1 MGKHR
6 KTGGE
11 RGKLEKHGK
20 TKRIKEK
27 QKNIEKQGE
36 KGEKLEKHGKTKR
49 IKEKHSKTGKQG
61 KT

>member
-11 RGKLEKHGK
+11 RGKLERHGK

-27 QKNIEKQGE
+27 QKN
-36 KGEKLEKHGKTKR
+36 R
-49 IKEKHSKTGKQG
+49 KTGGERGKIRKTRKNKENQG

>member
-6 KTGGE
+6 KTRGE

-27 QKNIEKQGE
+27 
-36 KGEKLEKHGKTKR
+36 HR
-49 IKEKHSKTGKQG
+49 KTGGERGKIRKTRKNKDNQG

>member
-27 QKNIEKQGE
+27 QKN
-36 KGEKLEKHGKTKR
+36 R
-49 IKEKHSKTGKQG
+49 KTGGERGKIRKTRKNKENQG

>member
-27 QKNIEKQGE
+27 QK
-36 KGEKLEKHGKTKR
+36 KHR
-49 IKEKHSKTGKQG
+49 KTGGERGKIRKTLKNKENQG
-61 KT
+61 KP

>member
-36 KGEKLEKHGKTKR
+36 KGEKLEKH
-49 IKEKHSKTGKQG
+49 
-61 KT
+61 